1 MKRNVPVRSYER
13 RKAKPA
19 SQSVSQSASQPAS
32 QAKCSLRVGSRLI
45 LACVRGFERAQRS
58 SYGVSDT
65 STLLVLQTATV
76 RPISKPSNCK
86 NESTTVYRLAGRALS
101 RYLLSWNR
109 FAELCWYRLSVHLQ
123 LHHICR
129 CTSRTSTRYLSAR
142 ASHQSLNSSST
153 HKLDVR
159 ELTFRNSFRNRGGFG
174 SKRCDGA
181 PFHPMFEHFTG
192 NQHSSQT

>member
-1 MKRNVPVRSYER
+1 MKRKVPVRWYER
-13 RKAKPA
+13 RKAKSA
-19 SQSVSQSASQPAS
+19 GRLASQPAS

-45 LACVRGFERAQRS
+45 LAWVRGFERAQRS

-65 STLLVLQTATV
+65 STRLVFHTVTV

-86 NESTTVYRLAGRALS
+86 SESAAVDRLAGRALS
-101 RYLLSWNR
+101 GYLLSWNR
-109 FAELCWYRLSVHLQ
+109 FAELCRYRLSVHLR

-142 ASHQSLNSSST
+142 ASHQFLNSSST